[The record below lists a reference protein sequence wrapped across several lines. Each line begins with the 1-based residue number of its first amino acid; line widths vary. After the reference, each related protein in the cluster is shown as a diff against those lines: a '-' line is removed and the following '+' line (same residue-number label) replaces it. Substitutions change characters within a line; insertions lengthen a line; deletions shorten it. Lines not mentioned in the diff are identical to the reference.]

1 MENEQKNTRREK
13 ERDRGE
19 ERNLSVKGAARIEQQ
34 KNIEPISLDE
44 PKVGPAKRIQ
54 RFALTQN

>member
-1 MENEQKNTRREK
+1 MSKKYKKRTVE

-19 ERNLSVKGAARIEQQ
+19 EKELGKGDS
-34 KNIEPISLDE
+34 KNRTAKKKKTEPISLDE
-44 PKVGPAKRIQ
+44 PKVGQAKRIQ